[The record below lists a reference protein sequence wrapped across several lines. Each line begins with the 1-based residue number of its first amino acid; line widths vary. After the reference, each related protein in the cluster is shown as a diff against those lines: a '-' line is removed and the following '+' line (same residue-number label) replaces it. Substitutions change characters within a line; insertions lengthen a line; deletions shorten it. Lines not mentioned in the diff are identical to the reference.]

1 MSSAARRRR
10 GDRPAQR
17 AVLRAAHGLGLFACL
32 ACDHSGS
39 PVTVATPPAELYD
52 APIEF
57 AGTWRG
63 ESDEG
68 MGKLEIRKLGNLRYY
83 GRFAADDGLHT
94 YVANMSQ
101 ETVLQEDARQ
111 PANVLSFTWQDGR
124 GGVGKGWLMI
134 DQDSAALTG
143 ELVYGDSQRRGSLAF
158 VREGELSAVQASPT
172 VQARPAEGS

>member
-1 MSSAARRRR
+1 M
-10 GDRPAQR
+10 
-17 AVLRAAHGLGLFACL
+17 
-32 ACDHSGS
+32 
-39 PVTVATPPAELYD
+39 TVATPPAEVYE

-63 ESDEG
+63 ESDEA
-68 MGKLEIRKLGNLRYY
+68 MGLLEIRKLGSLRYY
-83 GRFAADDGLHT
+83 GRFAADDGISK

-101 ETVLQEDARQ
+101 ETAMQGEERR

-143 ELVYGDSQRRGSLAF
+143 ELVYGDSQRHGGLAF
-158 VREGELSAVQASPT
+158 VREGEIASSSSSASPS
-172 VQARPAEGS
+172 AAEPDAGDEGDEGDAPAA